1 MRVAGV
7 RAAAV
12 LYCVHSC
19 AFTPQVTRL
28 PAAGDALRDASAL
41 RAAGAGVGA
50 AAHHLAGQAARLA
63 LRQQVEGQG
72 ARREP
77 GGVGARQGALLRLC
91 TATTA
96 TRLAPHRPPHRTAHV
111 ATHRSPLTA
120 HRAPLPLRPQLRL
133 DMLKWYCDP
142 SKSNT
147 EARPCVNY
155 AFMNKLKAATSVE
168 ERKKLVQDRSS
179 TMPKDDAGR
188 KSLALSSRAAYT
200 SMYQAYCANPSAAP
214 NPDVCTNEPLK
225 RVYANLAKTAGAA
238 TPKL

>member
-1 MRVAGV
+1 MRTTA
-7 RAAAV
+7 
-12 LYCVHSC
+12 LLLC
-19 AFTPQVTRL
+19 ALLALATAPL
-28 PAAGDALRDASAL
+28 PTTSPGKRHGSLFGSKSKGKGLGASPEASAL
-41 RAAGAGVGA
+41 GKVRCCACA
-50 AAHHLAGQAARLA
+50 
-63 LRQQVEGQG
+63 
-72 ARREP
+72 
-77 GGVGARQGALLRLC
+77 
-91 TATTA
+91 
-96 TRLAPHRPPHRTAHV
+96 RPPPPRASHLTAHPT
-111 ATHRSPLTA
+111 AQLTSPPTA

-200 SMYQAYCANPSAAP
+200 SMYQEYCANPSAAP

-225 RVYANLAKTAGAA
+225 RVYANLAKTAGSA

>member
-1 MRVAGV
+1 
-7 RAAAV
+7 
-12 LYCVHSC
+12 
-19 AFTPQVTRL
+19 
-28 PAAGDALRDASAL
+28 
-41 RAAGAGVGA
+41 
-50 AAHHLAGQAARLA
+50 
-63 LRQQVEGQG
+63 
-72 ARREP
+72 
-77 GGVGARQGALLRLC
+77 
-91 TATTA
+91 
-96 TRLAPHRPPHRTAHV
+96 
-111 ATHRSPLTA
+111 
-120 HRAPLPLRPQLRL
+120 
-133 DMLKWYCDP
+133 MLKWYCDP

-200 SMYQAYCANPSAAP
+200 SMYQDYCANPSAAP

-238 TPKL
+238 TPKLYGAQREE

>member
-1 MRVAGV
+1 MRAPVVAM
-7 RAAAV
+7 RTTT
-12 LYCVHSC
+12 LLLC
-19 AFTPQVTRL
+19 ALLALATAPL
-28 PAAGDALRDASAL
+28 PTTSPGKRHGSLFGSKSKGKGLGASPEASAL
-41 RAAGAGVGA
+41 GQVLSPPPCAS
-50 AAHHLAGQAARLA
+50 HL
-63 LRQQVEGQG
+63 
-72 ARREP
+72 
-77 GGVGARQGALLRLC
+77 
-91 TATTA
+91 
-96 TRLAPHRPPHRTAHV
+96 TAHPT
-111 ATHRSPLTA
+111 AQLTSPPTA

>member
-1 MRVAGV
+1 
-7 RAAAV
+7 
-12 LYCVHSC
+12 
-19 AFTPQVTRL
+19 
-28 PAAGDALRDASAL
+28 
-41 RAAGAGVGA
+41 
-50 AAHHLAGQAARLA
+50 
-63 LRQQVEGQG
+63 
-72 ARREP
+72 
-77 GGVGARQGALLRLC
+77 
-91 TATTA
+91 
-96 TRLAPHRPPHRTAHV
+96 
-111 ATHRSPLTA
+111 
-120 HRAPLPLRPQLRL
+120 
-133 DMLKWYCDP
+133 MLKWYCDP

-179 TMPKDDAGR
+179 AMPKDDAGR

>member
-1 MRVAGV
+1 M
-7 RAAAV
+7 
-12 LYCVHSC
+12 CVHSDSPAVAMRSASLLLC
-19 AFTPQVTRL
+19 ALLALASAPL
-28 PAAGDALRDASAL
+28 PTTSPGKRHGSLFGSKSKGKGLGASPEASAL
-41 RAAGAGVGA
+41 GKVLPPPPCAS
-50 AAHHLAGQAARLA
+50 HL
-63 LRQQVEGQG
+63 
-72 ARREP
+72 
-77 GGVGARQGALLRLC
+77 
-91 TATTA
+91 
-96 TRLAPHRPPHRTAHV
+96 TAHPT
-111 ATHRSPLTA
+111 AQLTSPPTA

>member
-1 MRVAGV
+1 MRSAT
-7 RAAAV
+7 
-12 LYCVHSC
+12 LLLC
-19 AFTPQVTRL
+19 ALLALATAPL
-28 PAAGDALRDASAL
+28 PATSPGKRHGSLFGSKSKGKGLGASPEASAL
-41 RAAGAGVGA
+41 GKVRCCACAQPPPPRAS
-50 AAHHLAGQAARLA
+50 H
-63 LRQQVEGQG
+63 
-72 ARREP
+72 
-77 GGVGARQGALLRLC
+77 
-91 TATTA
+91 
-96 TRLAPHRPPHRTAHV
+96 
-111 ATHRSPLTA
+111 LTA
-120 HRAPLPLRPQLRL
+120 HPTAQLTSPPTAHRSPLPLRPQLRL